1 MVSEANTSEYWRTK
15 SNRHIEQKKNTK
27 LFFNPYKH
35 LVLLPVSIT
44 ICRISPRTL
53 DFDNLVY
60 SLKWVRDA
68 LAESLI
74 EGLAPG
80 RADEDDRITWVYTQ
94 EKGNPKEYAVRI
106 ELLSD
111 K

>member
-1 MVSEANTSEYWRTK
+1 MVSEANTSEHWLKRSK
-15 SNRHIEQKKNTK
+15 RHKKQKGYVNI
-27 LFFNPYKH
+27 FFNQYKH
-35 LVLLPVSIT
+35 LVELPVSI
-44 ICRISPRTL
+44 IMCRISPRTL

-68 LAESLI
+68 LAEGLI
-74 EGLAPG
+74 QGLAPG
-80 RADEDDRITWVYTQ
+80 RADEDDRITWVYAQ

-106 ELLSD
+106 EILSG